1 MNGNRDK
8 QMKSL
13 AIKCKCITN
22 TLFLFRRARKK
33 EQGQVFVM
41 VLIFLLMAGL
51 MIPITLCFVGTGI
64 KTGEVFETKTQTLYA
79 ADSGIEDAIWQI
91 KYDRLQV
98 LSDPTDY
105 DEYDFSTSWSYS
117 LPQTINDLTT
127 NVTIQ
132 NVWIPKN
139 VTPLSPAE
147 ARATI
152 ELDDTVEKALPLL
165 EEWNRIGLATTVQHV
180 QTLDNVKEILLH
192 AEKTVIIG
200 DAGRVNYPG
209 QVIGCDYSNAK
220 SIAKDVEAF
229 LFVGGG
235 RFHALGVALSTSK
248 PTIIAD
254 PYEKRA
260 YSLDE
265 GARKIFKQRWANIE
279 EAKKAKTF
287 AVLIGLKSGQ
297 NRLEEALT
305 IREKLGK
312 SGKSVHLF
320 AVRNI
325 MPEMLMN
332 FPTVDAYVNTACPR
346 ISLDNS
352 SKFQKPVLTIN
363 ETLVVIGE
371 LSWEELCGKGLFES

>member
-1 MNGNRDK
+1 MTQFDFEEER
-8 QMKSL
+8 
-13 AIKCKCITN
+13 IKLEITK
-22 TLFLFRRARKK
+22 LGAKR
-33 EQGQVFVM
+33 
-41 VLIFLLMAGL
+41 VLIQLPEGLKPEGPRLATFVEKTDALPIVSADPCYGACDLATVEAESLGVDLIIHYGHARLL
-51 MIPITLCFVGTGI
+51 
-64 KTGEVFETKTQTLYA
+64 
-79 ADSGIEDAIWQI
+79 
-91 KYDRLQV
+91 KYERV
-98 LSDPTDY
+98 PTVY
-105 DEYDFSTSWSYS
+105 
-117 LPQTINDLTT
+117 
-127 NVTIQ
+127 V
-132 NVWIPKN
+132 
-139 VTPLSPAE
+139 E

-152 ELDDTVEKALPLL
+152 KIDDTVEKALPLL